1 MRSAKMQKVSRRGVA
16 AGRDEGKSLCA
27 RLASSSGA
35 QGSNGIQRRKR
46 RPRMDKQEHGFRLRG
61 SGNLVVEG
69 GRLMRFAGIDVGA
82 ERHMVAVVDEE
93 SRVLCRSS
101 PFSEDSSGYA
111 HLFELLGPPE
121 GCLLALEATGHY
133 WRNLFVAL
141 LAKGYA
147 VAVLNPLRTR
157 RFAEEELQRT
167 KTDAIYALGIA
178 RFAAQK
184 RPAAAQ
190 LPDFA
195 TEELRELARL
205 RERLSEDFASRL
217 RQLHRAV
224 DLGFPEF
231 TRYVRTLESQLATT
245 ILSRYPTAASFQGVS
260 MKKLARIIYDG
271 SHKVGEEIG
280 RTLIEAAKRSVGSHH
295 SEPYRLR
302 IQYLCED
309 FDVLRHRLKD
319 LARDIERKIDDHEVG
334 KLLTTIDGVGPLTAA
349 SLIAELGDPARFRSA
364 GAIASYVGVAPR
376 LRQSGK
382 KRFSGS
388 PTIPFG
394 NARLRKALWMVVLNA
409 VRCNPWLRQYYERL
423 RAAGKPGKV
432 AVIAAMRKLL
442 VAVWSV
448 GTHRRPFVP
457 IMPAPITKN
466 V

>member
-1 MRSAKMQKVSRRGVA
+1 MLAMVGE
-16 AGRDEGKSLCA
+16 EG
-27 RLASSSGA
+27 
-35 QGSNGIQRRKR
+35 
-46 RPRMDKQEHGFRLRG
+46 E
-61 SGNLVVEG
+61 
-69 GRLMRFAGIDVGA
+69 
-82 ERHMVAVVDEE
+82 
-93 SRVLCRSS
+93 VLCRSS
-101 PFSEDSSGYA
+101 PFGEDASGYA
-111 HLFELLGPPE
+111 RLFELLGPPE

-167 KTDAIYALGIA
+167 KTDAIDALGIA

-184 RPAAAQ
+184 RPSAAQ
-190 LPDFA
+190 LPDVA

-205 RERLSEDFASRL
+205 RARLQEDFASRL

-231 TRYVRTLESQLATT
+231 TRHVHTLESQLAAA
-245 ILSRYPTAASFQGVS
+245 ILSRYPTAASFHGVS
-260 MKKLARIIYDG
+260 VKKLARIVYDG
-271 SHKVGEEIG
+271 SHKIGEELA
-280 RTLIEAAKRSVGSHH
+280 RALIDEAANSVGSHH

-302 IQYLCED
+302 IRYLCED
-309 FDVLRHRLKD
+309 LDVLRRRLKD
-319 LARDIERKIDDHEVG
+319 LARDIERKLDDHEVG

-349 SLIAELGDPARFRSA
+349 CLIAELGDPARFRSA
-364 GAIASYVGVAPR
+364 GAIASYVGVVPR

-442 VAVWSV
+442 TAVWSV
-448 GTHRRPFVP
+448 ATHRKPFVP
-457 IMPAPITKN
+457 HLPRVPAPLGAVTNKA
-466 V
+466 